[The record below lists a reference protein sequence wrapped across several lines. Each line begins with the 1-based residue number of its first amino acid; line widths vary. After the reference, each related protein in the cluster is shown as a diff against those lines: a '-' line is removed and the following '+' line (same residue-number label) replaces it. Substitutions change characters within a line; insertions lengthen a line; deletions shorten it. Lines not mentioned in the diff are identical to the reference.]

1 MKVAVIGAV
10 GQLGT
15 DVCRVYSDVELLR
28 VDRQGAD
35 ITLDIRDADRVHELI
50 AERLR
55 PDLVINTAAANN
67 VPGCQEKPDWAFAVN
82 ATGTKN
88 LAVAC
93 HQAGARLVHVSTDYV
108 FGEGGT
114 RPYVETDLPA
124 PLNIYGASKL
134 AGEHLLAAECE
145 DHIIART
152 SALYGTAPCIGK
164 GGRNF
169 VDLMLHLAATRSEV
183 KVVTDEVVS
192 PTYTYALAKQL
203 RLVAERGE
211 PGLYHATC
219 NGECSWHEFA
229 QAVFQETGTEVN
241 LLETTSKDFPSPV
254 KRPSYSVLQNEHL
267 QDQGLDIMPTW
278 RDGLKAYLASA
289 SS

>member
-15 DVCRVYSDVELLR
+15 DVCKVFSDVELYR
-28 VDRQGAD
+28 VSRQGAD
-35 ITLDIRDADRVHELI
+35 VTLDIRDAGLVHEII
-50 AERLR
+50 AEQLG
-55 PDLVINTAAANN
+55 PDLVINAAAASN
-67 VPGCQEKPDWAFAVN
+67 VPKCEEEPDWAFAVN

-88 LAVAC
+88 LAAAC
-93 HQAGARLVHVSTDYV
+93 QSAGARLIHVSTDYV
-108 FGEGGT
+108 FGGDGT

-124 PLNIYGASKL
+124 PLNVYGASKL

-145 DHIIART
+145 DYIIART
-152 SALYGTAPCIGK
+152 SAIYGTAPCRGK

-169 VDLMLHLAATRSEV
+169 VSLMLHLAASQPEV
-183 KVVTDEVVS
+183 KVVTDEIVS

-203 RLVAERGE
+203 RLVAEKGE
-211 PGLYHATC
+211 PGLYHVTC

-229 QAVFQETGTEVN
+229 EAIFEETGTEVK
-241 LLETTSKDFPSPV
+241 LIETTSKDFPSTV
-254 KRPSYSVLQNEHL
+254 KRPSYSVLRNKHL
-267 QDQGLDIMPTW
+267 QDQGLDIMPEW
-278 RDGLKAYLASA
+278 RDGLRAYLASA